1 MKENIKVIGVQAVQK
16 LKIFEYFEYLVGG
29 ILLKLYKN

>member
-16 LKIFEYFEYLVGG
+16 LKIFEYLVGG